1 MRGLAGLLV
10 VIAGLAM
17 LSAPAAA
24 AWAPAKQLDAWLDA
38 LEKDQLASMTV
49 AVSEKGTLR
58 YERSIGF
65 ATIDNGVPQKADA
78 GTRYR
83 AGPVSALYTAVLV
96 MQRVETA
103 TITLDSPLAEFY
115 PDLPNALEITY
126 RDLLAHR
133 SGLADYTAA
142 PDFQDW
148 RTRPRT
154 RIELLDLIENA
165 GARFAPR
172 ERVEYNDSNYLVL
185 GFMLEKIQ
193 DRSYDDILLRQIV
206 GKLGMSRTYFAGTGN
221 SRLESR
227 PYRHTASGWVAM
239 EQTDPTVAGGAL
251 GVVTTPGEMV
261 RFVDALF
268 GGRLVSQQSLG
279 SMRDQEGGSG
289 LGLWPYVIAGESGLG
304 HAGSVDGFT
313 ASVYHFPARGI
324 SIACMS
330 NASMLPVKD
339 VIDQVLTTVLVRGHR
354 PPAPLSLKPAE

>member
-1 MRGLAGLLV
+1 MRLRCLLFLAVCLSTPALAG
-10 VIAGLAM
+10 GG
-17 LSAPAAA
+17 
-24 AWAPAKQLDAWLDA
+24 WAPAKQLDAWLDV
-38 LEKDQLASMTV
+38 LEKEQLASMTV

-58 YERSIGF
+58 YQRSIGF
-65 ATIDNGVPQKADA
+65 ATIENGVPQKADA

-83 AGPVSALYTAVLV
+83 AGPVSALFTAVLV

-103 TITLDSPLAEFY
+103 TITLDTPLAEFY
-115 PDLPNALEITY
+115 PDLPNALHITY
-126 RDLLAHR
+126 RDLLGQR
-133 SGLADYTAA
+133 SGLANYTAA
-142 PDFQDW
+142 ADFATW
-148 RTRPRT
+148 RTKPKT
-154 RIELLDLIENA
+154 RIELLDLIANA
-165 GARFAPR
+165 GARFEPR

-185 GFMLEKIQ
+185 GFMLETIQ

-227 PYRHTASGWVAM
+227 PYRHTPSGWVAM
-239 EQTDPTVAGGAL
+239 ELTDPSVAGGAL
-251 GVVTTPGEMV
+251 GVVTTPGELV
-261 RFVDALF
+261 HFIEALF

-279 SMRDQEGGSG
+279 SMREQDGGSG
-289 LGLWPYVIAGESGLG
+289 LGLWPYVIAGEKGLG

-330 NASMLPVKD
+330 NASMLPMRD

-354 PPAPLSLKPAE
+354 PPAPLTLRPAE

>member
-1 MRGLAGLLV
+1 MRVLCLL
-10 VIAGLAM
+10 IL
-17 LSAPAAA
+17 A
-24 AWAPAKQLDAWLDA
+24 AWLSPPAFAAGGWGPAKQLDAWLDA
-38 LEKDQLASMTV
+38 LEKDQLAGMTV

-103 TITLDSPLAEFY
+103 TITLDTPLAEFY

-142 PDFQDW
+142 PDFQAW
-148 RTRPRT
+148 RTRPKT
-154 RIELLDLIENA
+154 RIELLELIETA

-185 GFMLEKIQ
+185 GFMLETIQ

-251 GVVTTPGEMV
+251 GVVSTPGEMV

-279 SMRDQEGGSG
+279 SMRDQQGGSG
-289 LGLWPYVIAGESGLG
+289 LGLWPYVIAGETGLG

-330 NASMLPVKD
+330 NASMLPMKD